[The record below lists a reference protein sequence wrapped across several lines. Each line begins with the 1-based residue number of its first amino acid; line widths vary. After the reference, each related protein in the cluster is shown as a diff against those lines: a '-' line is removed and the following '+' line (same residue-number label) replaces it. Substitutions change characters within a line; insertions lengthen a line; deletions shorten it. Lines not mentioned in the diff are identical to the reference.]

1 MAVSASPPT
10 AESGPSGAA
19 RDWSAPYLVDLGL
32 VLGVFARGALDPA
45 VAVDATG
52 GHWRTVRTPDGPATL
67 HLTTTPDPAAGRSVV
82 HAQGWGPGCL
92 WALDRLPSLLGDGDD
107 PAGFPADRLPAHLAT
122 GWSQLQGRWR
132 VPRSQRVVEALVAA
146 VLEQKVT
153 GLEARRSWAALLR
166 DVGTPAPGPTPR
178 PMHVFPEPEA
188 IARVPSWQWHR
199 WGVQPAQ
206 SATIIRAMRVAG
218 RLEQCAELAIPDAR
232 RRLGAV
238 DGVGPWT
245 VAEVSSR
252 ALGDADAV
260 SVGDYHLAGHV
271 VFAFTGSRDGDD
283 QQMEELLEPFAG
295 HRHRVQRLVEV
306 FGPHRPARGPRATI
320 TDHRRR

>member
-1 MAVSASPPT
+1 
-10 AESGPSGAA
+10 
-19 RDWSAPYLVDLGL
+19 
-32 VLGVFARGALDPA
+32 
-45 VAVDATG
+45 
-52 GHWRTVRTPDGPATL
+52 
-67 HLTTTPDPAAGRSVV
+67 
-82 HAQGWGPGCL
+82 
-92 WALDRLPSLLGDGDD
+92 
-107 PAGFPADRLPAHLAT
+107 
-122 GWSQLQGRWR
+122 
-132 VPRSQRVVEALVAA
+132 VVEALVAA